1 MPYATLNG
9 IRVHYETYGAGD
21 PVLLINGLGGP
32 AVSWLY
38 QVRDLS
44 KRYRV
49 ITFDNRGVGE
59 TDLPEAA
66 AYPTGLMAEDA
77 RALLD
82 HLEVERAHV
91 VGASMG
97 GTISMELAIRHA
109 RRVRSLG
116 LLCTWARGDGR
127 FLHTVQSWMAT
138 AAVLSP
144 EDRFRYAI
152 MPWVYTAKVLGDST
166 VVEDLVKRTMAYP
179 FPTRPAA
186 FERQG
191 RGLLE
196 WNGTRITELRR
207 LRIPTLVLVGRDDI
221 LTPPTFS
228 RELARLI
235 PKARLRIVPGGHG
248 FFIEEPDHVN
258 RALLRFLAGIK
269 R

>member
-1 MPYATLNG
+1 MPYAALNG

-44 KRYRV
+44 KRFRV
-49 ITFDNRGVGE
+49 IAFDNRGVGE
-59 TDLPEAA
+59 TDLPDAP
-66 AYPTGLMAEDA
+66 AYPTGQMAEDA
-77 RALLD
+77 QALLD
-82 HLEVERAHV
+82 HLEVRRAHV
-91 VGASMG
+91 IGASMG
-97 GTISMELAIRHA
+97 GTIAMELAIRHP

-116 LLCTWARGDGR
+116 LLCTWAQGDGR
-127 FLHTVQSWMAT
+127 FLHAVQSWMAA

-144 EDRFRYAI
+144 EARFRYAI
-152 MPWVYTAKVLGDST
+152 MPWVYTAKVLGDRGL
-166 VVEDLVKRTMAYP
+166 VEDLVKRTMAYP
-179 FPTRPAA
+179 FPTRAAA

-196 WNGTRITELRR
+196 WNGTRIKELRR

-221 LTPPTFS
+221 LTPPGFS
-228 RELARLI
+228 RALARLI
-235 PKARLRIVPGGHG
+235 PRARLRIVPGGHG
-248 FFIEEPDHVN
+248 FFIEEADHVN
-258 RALLRFLAGIK
+258 RALLRFLAQVA